1 MSNDKGL
8 IGLIPSGIDSSEF
21 RKGNQEQGE
30 DENKKD
36 SMTSHSPQLYIKI
49 L

>member
-8 IGLIPSGIDSSEF
+8 IGLIPSGIDRKEF
-21 RKGNQEQGE
+21 IKGNQEQGG

-36 SMTSHSPQLYIKI
+36 SMTSHSPQLYTKMR
-49 L
+49 